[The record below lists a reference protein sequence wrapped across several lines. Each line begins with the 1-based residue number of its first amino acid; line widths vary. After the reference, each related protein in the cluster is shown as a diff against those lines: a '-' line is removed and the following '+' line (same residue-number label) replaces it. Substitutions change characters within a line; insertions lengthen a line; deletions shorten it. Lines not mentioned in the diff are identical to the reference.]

1 MVGEGDVLMS
11 AVPSEGAQIAL
22 GGALLVFGFLLSFMM
37 VVGVID
43 KDFILS
49 FLSYALSLA
58 GLAIG
63 LHGIYGYVSVRR

>member
-1 MVGEGDVLMS
+1 
-11 AVPSEGAQIAL
+11 
-22 GGALLVFGFLLSFMM
+22 MM